1 MPLIRLEAVQDPK
14 SGRYYVEI
22 YHPHDAPVPYVTTE
36 PRYETA
42 AAAEQDTIA
51 ILAIGANRART
62 PT

>member
-1 MPLIRLEAVQDPK
+1 MPLIRVEAVRDSK

-22 YHPHDAPVPYVTTE
+22 YYPHDATAPYVTTE

-51 ILAIGANRART
+51 IMAAGANRARDG
-62 PT
+62 